1 MEAAPVQGDWRWNTK
16 DSGGLYVMMVGTWM
30 LLLWY
35 AGNWDVHLLSFF
47 LDLLIAL
54 LHIAPFGWIIFPVMA
69 MSQHSGIVVTVNGG
83 YMTAIIMR
91 MPHWL
96 VLVRSQDIMWKKGTI
111 CLERICMEGERPIIS
126 WIRIFSGYKKLLLLL
141 KLLYSG
147 FILNAFSKLF
157 FLISPKYTCSFN
169 ISSSLCTIPHA
180 EQSLLLKTFFNVF
193 LDTTL

>member
-1 MEAAPVQGDWRWNTK
+1 
-16 DSGGLYVMMVGTWM
+16 
-30 LLLWY
+30 
-35 AGNWDVHLLSFF
+35 
-47 LDLLIAL
+47 
-54 LHIAPFGWIIFPVMA
+54 
-69 MSQHSGIVVTVNGG
+69 
-83 YMTAIIMR
+83 
-91 MPHWL
+91 
-96 VLVRSQDIMWKKGTI
+96 MWKKGTI

-147 FILNAFSKLF
+147 FILNAFSKLL

-193 LDTTL
+193 LDTHYSFSFFLYGLSFLVLFYRFSSLSNYQNLDFIRTRPLIFSL